1 MTETTE
7 IQLKELLQKL
17 KQDSKNIDLIN
28 SIAIGYFENPSMLD
42 DNEDLHYFELAYKT
56 KNTIKSAH
64 NLSWYLYFEWGEQS
78 RAIEIQKE
86 CVESNPKTFY
96 PYYQLGYMLLD
107 QKQFKEA
114 IPFLEKANQI
124 ENQRDITHNLGY
136 CYFQLEQFEK
146 SRDLFSIA
154 ISKLDI
160 ENRSL
165 FNLALAEYEC
175 KNLNKVKAIAD
186 ELSEKADINQHST
199 VSGYEIGL
207 LYFLLN
213 DYGKTTEHL
222 IKQGIDGIDLIDWNE
237 LSYSLYQ
244 TNKTI
249 WSKQISKSIQERTEW
264 IEEIQSN
271 HEDWSEYSN
280 PEKLER
286 LNEFRTEIQ
295 TRENALKNEM
305 TKPKQEINKS
315 LLVEYCGCLMFD
327 CKTHGNK
334 TND

>member
-7 IQLKELLQKL
+7 IQLKKLLQNL

-42 DNEDLHYFELAYKT
+42 ENEDLHYFELAYKT

-64 NLSWYLYFEWGEQS
+64 NLSWYLYFEWGEQT
-78 RAIEIQKE
+78 RAIIIQKE
-86 CVESNPKTFY
+86 CVELNPKTFY

-114 IPFLEKANQI
+114 IPYLEKANQI

-146 SRDLFSIA
+146 SRDIFSIA
-154 ISKLDI
+154 VTELDI

-175 KNLNKVKAIAD
+175 KNLEKVKSIAD
-186 ELSEKADINQHST
+186 KLIKKIEINQHST
-199 VSGYEIGL
+199 ISGYEVGL

-213 DYGKTTEHL
+213 DFEKTTDCL
-222 IKQGIDGIDLIDWNE
+222 IKQGIDGIDLLDWDD

-249 WSKQISKSIQERTEW
+249 WSKQINKSIQERTEW
-264 IEEIQSN
+264 IEEIKSN

-280 PEKLER
+280 QEKEER
-286 LNEFRTEIQ
+286 LNELRTEIQ
-295 TRENALKNEM
+295 ENENALKNET
-305 TKPKQEINKS
+305 TKPKPEINKS
-315 LLVEYCGCLMFD
+315 LLVENCGCLMFD
-327 CKTHGNK
+327 CKRHGNK